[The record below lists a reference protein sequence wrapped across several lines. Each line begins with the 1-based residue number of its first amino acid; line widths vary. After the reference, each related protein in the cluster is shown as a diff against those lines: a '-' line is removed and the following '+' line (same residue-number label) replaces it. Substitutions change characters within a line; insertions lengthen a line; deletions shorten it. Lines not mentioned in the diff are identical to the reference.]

1 MIKSKGI
8 WKPSLPFITLPLWS
22 CSHPKKISL
31 STLPPIWSSCRL
43 HFLLFISASSCPFSL
58 FHWYRLLHF
67 QWTQLY
73 KKYTSVSSLLIS
85 FLVSSL
91 CKSWWPLQMFCRCFG
106 LILGPS
112 FFFFLCNLPP
122 YCYSNW
128 SCDLP
133 LSFVI
138 FQVN

>member
-73 KKYTSVSSLLIS
+73 KKYTSVIINAYFFSCFLLVQVMVASPNVLLLFWPNFGS
-85 FLVSSL
+85 FL
-91 CKSWWPLQMFCRCFG
+91 
-106 LILGPS
+106 
-112 FFFFLCNLPP
+112 FLCFVQLAAILLLQLVLWSSPLL
-122 YCYSNW
+122 CHFSN
-128 SCDLP
+128 
-133 LSFVI
+133 
-138 FQVN
+138 